1 MAKKI
6 TEQTAEDIKST
17 EEQIAEGTKPAE
29 KQTVEETNSVAAP
42 ETVTVPLEE
51 FKAMQAQ
58 LALLTQQITSEERMK
73 AIKGE
78 AALEDEKLL
87 EQVRAAN
94 EKAKEEIEYYIDEG
108 SIKSNKNVNVSING
122 VQYIIP
128 KGQTVKIPRGVS
140 EIIDNSKR
148 QRAAAFGLQD
158 KRKAAFEAAEAK
170 GYFSV

>member
-1 MAKKI
+1 MARRT
-6 TEQTAEDIKST
+6 TEQTAENINPTEEQTAEETKST
-17 EEQIAEGTKPAE
+17 E
-29 KQTVEETNSVAAP
+29 AP
-42 ETVTVPLEE
+42 EMVTVPFEE
-51 FKAMQAQ
+51 FREMQAQ
-58 LALLTQQITSEERMK
+58 LALLTQQITSEEHRK
-73 AIKGE
+73 AVKGE
-78 AALEDEKLL
+78 AALEEEKQL

-94 EKAKEEIEYYIDEG
+94 EMAKEETEYYIDEG

-128 KGQTVKIPRGVS
+128 KGETVKIPRAVA

-158 KRKAAFEAAEAK
+158 KRKAAFEAAQAQ